1 MPTPPKEP
9 PGAPQDEPQG
19 ILRRWH
25 ARDVLLVVAICLGLV
40 AAAACSL
47 GMFIVIDR
55 WVQSCSLSLGGIL

>member
-1 MPTPPKEP
+1 
-9 PGAPQDEPQG
+9 
-19 ILRRWH
+19 
-25 ARDVLLVVAICLGLV
+25 VLLVVAICLGLV